1 MKILLFSQH
10 PRYLETKLNECRLQ
24 KKEQNETNITLRDE
38 NNELLNQVRKLS
50 EELRYANIDVENI
63 KEQYTNETTNVENL
77 EKLNHDINKENKKL
91 MIDFTSCQQ
100 KLDGALDECRGM

>member
-1 MKILLFSQH
+1 M
-10 PRYLETKLNECRLQ
+10 
-24 KKEQNETNITLRDE
+24 RDE

-63 KEQYTNETTNVENL
+63 KEQYTHETSNVENL

-91 MIDFTSCQQ
+91 MIDYTTCQQ
-100 KLDGALDECRGM
+100 KLDAALDECRGMYELII